1 MRIKWRSLGSTHVCG
16 SFVVL
21 VSSAYFVA
29 QIPSLCGMLVYRE
42 TKSIVTINESVTV
55 LDC

>member
-1 MRIKWRSLGSTHVCG
+1 MRIKWTSLRITHVCG

-29 QIPSLCGMLVYRE
+29 RIPSLCGMLVYRE
-42 TKSIVTINESVTV
+42 TTSIVTNHESV
-55 LDC
+55 CN